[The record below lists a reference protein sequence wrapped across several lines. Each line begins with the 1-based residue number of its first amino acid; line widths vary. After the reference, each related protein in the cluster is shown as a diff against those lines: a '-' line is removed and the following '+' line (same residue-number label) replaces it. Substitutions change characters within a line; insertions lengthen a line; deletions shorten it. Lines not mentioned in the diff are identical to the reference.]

1 MAEASTDDI
10 ERRAAAEQPH
20 HRGVALADETP
31 DELPALL
38 AIAVGV
44 AILAITIVWPA
55 IRDQGTASPTAASE
69 AAAPAEEEADE
80 AAPPANGEDEDSGE
94 ETEVG
99 ADLDLALFESEL
111 AGLGIPGI
119 SLTAA
124 GAVVTAEGVVPDE
137 ATRTQV
143 LDYLSGQPGVVSVV
157 DGLTIEAP
165 SEAVAGVTAT
175 AAQVSIVLEGTVPDE
190 ATEQA
195 LVERAIEVY
204 SEAQVD
210 NQLVVDAGAQPPVVV
225 TVAGSMTDPVLFE
238 QITTAFEGIDGV
250 EVGEAT
256 ITLEESNEVESSL
269 NALEPIQFASGSA
282 LVEPASEAILDEA
295 AELLIANPDVALEI
309 GGHTDSVGGE
319 DSNQTLSQARAETV
333 LVALQARGVTNE
345 LTAVG
350 FGERRL
356 KVDPDDNDAEAQRTN
371 RRIEFRITN

>member
-1 MAEASTDDI
+1 M
-10 ERRAAAEQPH
+10 
-20 HRGVALADETP
+20 
-31 DELPALL
+31 
-38 AIAVGV
+38 
-44 AILAITIVWPA
+44 
-55 IRDQGTASPTAASE
+55 
-69 AAAPAEEEADE
+69 
-80 AAPPANGEDEDSGE
+80 
-94 ETEVG
+94 
-99 ADLDLALFESEL
+99 
-111 AGLGIPGI
+111 
-119 SLTAA
+119 
-124 GAVVTAEGVVPDE
+124 PDE

-143 LDYLSGQPGVVSVV
+143 LDYLSGQPGVDSVV

-225 TVAGSMTDPVLFE
+225 TVAGSMTDPVLFA

-333 LVALQARGVTNE
+333 LAALQARGVTNE

-356 KVDPDDNDAEAQRTN
+356 KVEPDDNDAEAQQTN